1 MLPSDI
7 RRRFGPSDRVSERV
21 LNRRGD
27 DDLNPGL
34 GRPAVLRP
42 AAVLVPI
49 VEHPDGP
56 SILLTQRTA
65 HLTSHGGQISF
76 PGGRTEPADPDP
88 EHAALRETEAE
99 IGLPRTRVDVIGR
112 LDIYVTRTGYEVTPV
127 VGLIRPPFILKPDP
141 NEVAEVFEVPLAFI
155 LDPVNC
161 ERHHREL
168 RGERRGFWVFP
179 YRDRYIWGAT
189 AGMLVNLRDHLAAER

>member
-1 MLPSDI
+1 MTPSD
-7 RRRFGPSDRVSERV
+7 RRSRFGPASRSPDRI

-27 DDLNPGL
+27 DDLNPGM
-34 GRPAVLRP
+34 GRPAILKP

-49 VEHPDGP
+49 VEHAHGAT
-56 SILLTQRTA
+56 ILLTQRTA

-76 PGGRTEPADPDP
+76 PGGRLEPADPDA
-88 EHAALRETEAE
+88 EHAALRETEEE
-99 IGLPRTRVDVIGR
+99 IGLPPTRIEVLGR
-112 LDIYVTRTGYEVTPV
+112 LDVYVTRTGYEVTPV

-155 LDPVNC
+155 LDPVSC
-161 ERHHREL
+161 ERHHRDV
-168 RGERRGFWVFP
+168 RGETRGFWVFP

-189 AGMLVNLRDHLAAER
+189 AGMLRNLCDRLGAPA